1 VLAVV
6 LQINSA
12 VIWYLHAQIPPIYA
26 GFDYIVVGAGTV
38 GCVLANRLTAS
49 DRHRVLLLEAGGH
62 DRKIWI
68 HSLRRLRRAQTFLR
82 ALGIEI
88 AFSHEGRAGNR
99 MIRMS
104 VENPRYDD
112 GRWPPRLREAHAA
125 TTPRPLDSWSHGRKM
140 MGPFHDS
147 QLS

>member
-12 VIWYLHAQIPPIYA
+12 VIWYLPRKSRLFTRA
-26 GFDYIVVGAGTV
+26 FDYIVVGAGTV
-38 GCVLANRLTAS
+38 GCVLANRLTAL
-49 DRHRVLLLEAGGH
+49 DRHRVPLLEAGGH

-68 HSLRRLRRAQTFLR
+68 HRLRRLRRAQTFLR

-99 MIRMS
+99 MIRMN

-112 GRWPPRLREAHAA
+112 GRWPPRLKEAHAA
-125 TTPRPLDSWSHGRKM
+125 TTVRPLDAWSRGRKM
-140 MGPFHDS
+140 MGPVP
-147 QLS
+147 